1 MLNNN
6 KDQTP
11 SPFPSSFPYQPFTSP
26 TSTSTASVDALDL
39 SLPDTIDI
47 ALSPSPKI
55 VPQEP
60 GADSLFK
67 TPSRPTT
74 STPKSKAHTV
84 YPIRRSALKQ
94 TKNILEGAKRQ
105 DGMTE
110 EDKKELWV
118 ALVGSQ
124 LGASL
129 LMAVEGE
136 DEHDEEETVDETP
149 KVHDD
154 GKDSRVS
161 IIQFKTTSPL
171 ATKTNSQALQAQM
184 EGHQLGKHI
193 AHAEPRD
200 FAAPIF
206 ELMISTT
213 ATVVATPVEPDKP
226 RAQSSTSSEATLG
239 EYFYA
244 ALPVTQNSVHVNN
257 VVSEVRDA
265 PAVPNI
271 PEAPIASLDGD
282 MERAQSRRTERQT
295 IFGRI
300 DQALIFFVMGFL
312 APPAWVI
319 GGWFC
324 SSALNTYDSFD
335 ASTDSFSVVVI
346 VPTLPN
352 ATSTCHASSSG
363 SDSPAPPAWPAIG
376 TVSESE
382 LCVPSKR
389 RNKWFQHKNGWVRA
403 CRWAVVIATS
413 VIVTAGVVTPLTF
426 VGV

>member
-1 MLNNN
+1 
-6 KDQTP
+6 
-11 SPFPSSFPYQPFTSP
+11 
-26 TSTSTASVDALDL
+26 
-39 SLPDTIDI
+39 
-47 ALSPSPKI
+47 
-55 VPQEP
+55 
-60 GADSLFK
+60 
-67 TPSRPTT
+67 
-74 STPKSKAHTV
+74 
-84 YPIRRSALKQ
+84 
-94 TKNILEGAKRQ
+94 
-105 DGMTE
+105 
-110 EDKKELWV
+110 
-118 ALVGSQ
+118 
-124 LGASL
+124 
-129 LMAVEGE
+129 
-136 DEHDEEETVDETP
+136 
-149 KVHDD
+149 
-154 GKDSRVS
+154 
-161 IIQFKTTSPL
+161 
-171 ATKTNSQALQAQM
+171 
-184 EGHQLGKHI
+184 
-193 AHAEPRD
+193 
-200 FAAPIF
+200 
-206 ELMISTT
+206 MISTT
-213 ATVVATPVEPDKP
+213 ATAVATPVEPDKP
-226 RAQSSTSSEATLG
+226 TAKSSTSSEATLG

-244 ALPVTQNSVHVNN
+244 ALPVTQNSVHANN

-282 MERAQSRRTERQT
+282 MERDQSRRTERQT

-335 ASTDSFSVVVI
+335 TSTDSLSVVVI

-352 ATSTCHASSSG
+352 ATSICHTSSSG
-363 SDSPAPPAWPAIG
+363 SDSSAPPAWPAIG

-382 LCVPSKR
+382 LCIPSKR

>member
-136 DEHDEEETVDETP
+136 DEHDEEET
-149 KVHDD
+149 
-154 GKDSRVS
+154 G
-161 IIQFKTTSPL
+161 
-171 ATKTNSQALQAQM
+171 
-184 EGHQLGKHI
+184 
-193 AHAEPRD
+193 
-200 FAAPIF
+200 
-206 ELMISTT
+206 
-213 ATVVATPVEPDKP
+213 
-226 RAQSSTSSEATLG
+226 
-239 EYFYA
+239 
-244 ALPVTQNSVHVNN
+244 
-257 VVSEVRDA
+257 
-265 PAVPNI
+265 
-271 PEAPIASLDGD
+271 
-282 MERAQSRRTERQT
+282 
-295 IFGRI
+295 GRC
-300 DQALIFFVMGFL
+300 
-312 APPAWVI
+312 WK
-319 GGWFC
+319 WYE
-324 SSALNTYDSFD
+324 SA
-335 ASTDSFSVVVI
+335 
-346 VPTLPN
+346 
-352 ATSTCHASSSG
+352 
-363 SDSPAPPAWPAIG
+363 
-376 TVSESE
+376 
-382 LCVPSKR
+382 R
-389 RNKWFQHKNGWVRA
+389 
-403 CRWAVVIATS
+403 
-413 VIVTAGVVTPLTF
+413 
-426 VGV
+426 